1 MILSK
6 DMLESFSSQIERLT
20 LDEAEGQRCFSSYQ
34 IVSTVFLSH
43 KHEDVLQLKQA
54 RRILSSLNAHVYID
68 WLDKSMPKETS
79 GETAIK
85 LRKKIKE
92 SDRFILLAT
101 DGAIQSKWCN
111 WELGQGDALKYEQ
124 EKIALFPLRENGKNW
139 SGSEYMEIYP
149 VIEYEDGNSV
159 DLAGKKISA
168 GYYVFSPAKDN
179 CRHYESLSSWLI
191 K

>member
-111 WELGQGDALKYEQ
+111 WELGQGDALSQRVTYE
-124 EKIALFPLRENGKNW
+124 
-139 SGSEYMEIYP
+139 
-149 VIEYEDGNSV
+149 
-159 DLAGKKISA
+159 ISA
-168 GYYVFSPAKDN
+168 VLHLQEYDYRVDYDDQKDELLGQEYVVSVSFLVAISIEN
-179 CRHYESLSSWLI
+179 
-191 K
+191 